1 MLEKRKA
8 VWKILTH
15 RQKFLSAVSRRY
27 PQWLPFMKPV
37 AVVARSGGRI
47 PRGADE
53 CSGRCSGRHKWRPYV
68 FPGDGVLPIVGAT
81 FMSPG
86 WQAELCGNAVGAD
99 GGSDVPIRRRA
110 SQVAPLRFSG
120 GGVLPI
126 VGATF
131 MSPGWQAGIRGNVVG
146 ADGGSDVPFRRRAS
160 QVAPL
165 RFPGDGSTPL
175 DSRPCKSPGGHADL

>member
-1 MLEKRKA
+1 MEQTEKRSAMLEKRKA

-37 AVVARSGGRI
+37 AVVARSGGHI

-68 FPGDGVLPIVGAT
+68 FPSDGVLPIVGAT

-86 WQAELCGNAVGAD
+86 WQAELCGNAVDAD
-99 GGSDVPIRRRA
+99 GGSDVPIRFRAELCGNAVGAGGGLDVPTRRRA
-110 SQVAPLRFSG
+110 SQVAPLRFFADKK
-120 GGVLPI
+120 
-126 VGATF
+126 VG
-131 MSPGWQAGIRGNVVG
+131 
-146 ADGGSDVPFRRRAS
+146 RRLWEN
-160 QVAPL
+160 VAPQ
-165 RFPGDGSTPL
+165 
-175 DSRPCKSPGGHADL
+175 